1 MGMLLPYWRPEQIL
15 REEELQEK
23 EDAPRWPWNFMKL
36 QKHVSNAES
45 CAGILS
51 MCLLC

>member
-15 REEELQEK
+15 HEEELHEK
-23 EDAPRWPWNFMKL
+23 EDAPRWPCNLKL
-36 QKHVSNAES
+36 QKHLSNES